1 MIRDYAKKL
10 QALQAA
16 ARVMR
21 VEASRDNSPDGL
33 RARNEARAHG
43 LLLEAIEDD
52 LELLARLLAERARAR
67 TGTHR

>member
-21 VEASRDNSPDGL
+21 VEASRDNSAEGL
-33 RARNEARAHG
+33 RARAEARAHG
-43 LLLEAIEDD
+43 LQLEAIEDD
-52 LELLARLLAERARAR
+52 LETLNRMLAPKRAEIRQ
-67 TGTHR
+67 

>member
-1 MIRDYAKKL
+1 MIRDHAAKL
-10 QALQAA
+10 RSLEAA
-16 ARVMR
+16 RRVMR
-21 VEASRDNSPDGL
+21 IEASRDNSPDGL

-43 LLLEAIEDD
+43 LRLEAIEDD